1 MLGGRSCAVLLA
13 VVLLEV
19 VVLAVVLGCSVSL
32 LPLLGLSCPSLAAS
46 ALARSASMR
55 AAQKVQM
62 CMVSSVFVLF
72 CVVGS
77 CTRRDVRGERDEAGA
92 GVRKVDS

>member
-1 MLGGRSCAVLLA
+1 MPLA

-19 VVLAVVLGCSVSL
+19 VVLACSVLL
-32 LPLLGLSCPSLAAS
+32 LPLLELSCPSLAAS

-77 CTRRDVRGERDEAGA
+77 CMRRDVRGERDEAGA
-92 GVRKVDS
+92 GVRKVDT

>member
-19 VVLAVVLGCSVSL
+19 VVLACSVLL
-32 LPLLGLSCPSLAAS
+32 LPLLELLCPSLAAS
-46 ALARSASMR
+46 ALATSNSTR
-55 AAQKVQM
+55 AQIVQM

-77 CTRRDVRGERDEAGA
+77 CMRRDVRGERGEAGA
-92 GVRKVDS
+92 GVRKVDT